1 MRRTSISGWLPAIA
15 TYIGVAG
22 IVFLVGSR
30 RPLEVA
36 LVPLIVI
43 AGWAFVGHLVTLDDD
58 APGAWSNPERSR
70 TVWWSS
76 VGQLCLKG
84 VAFVVILATVVWM
97 LKRN

>member
-15 TYIGVAG
+15 AYIVIAG

-36 LVPLIVI
+36 LVPLIVV
-43 AGWAFVGHLVTLDDD
+43 AGWAFVGHLITLDDD
-58 APGAWSNPERSR
+58 AAGAWSNPEGSR
-70 TVWWSS
+70 PVWRSS

-84 VAFVVILATVVWM
+84 VAFVVILATVEWM
-97 LKRN
+97 LKRS